1 MKNITI
7 FVASLVLSSMACHAD
22 SIKQA
27 SNNRVGT
34 GITDKKGTSLGI
46 NFVPPDEDGWKQ
58 TLKGLTVTLNKKE
71 AIPGESREIEAYL
84 MTPDNPD
91 SPISTYIET
100 MKKNTIDAYANN
112 KKFKIVTMD
121 GAEDTKDSRCARMHI
136 LLEEVQPTP
145 TIHNNEKKFSE
156 QYALSCRSSKRKN
169 VGFEARYYHRYYES
183 NKDANLQQKANQ
195 VLDSIIIVDE

>member
-1 MKNITI
+1 
-7 FVASLVLSSMACHAD
+7 MACHAD

-34 GITDKKGTSLGI
+34 GTTDNRGTSLGI

-71 AIPGESREIEAYL
+71 ALPGESREIEAYL

-100 MKKNTIDAYANN
+100 MKKTPS
-112 KKFKIVTMD
+112 TLMQT
-121 GAEDTKDSRCARMHI
+121 TKNSR
-136 LLEEVQPTP
+136 
-145 TIHNNEKKFSE
+145 
-156 QYALSCRSSKRKN
+156 
-169 VGFEARYYHRYYES
+169 
-183 NKDANLQQKANQ
+183 
-195 VLDSIIIVDE
+195 